1 MYAAFI
7 VSHAALSS
15 HCTPRAL
22 SSLATSQGILHEER
36 HVGSPAPSGVDDEA
50 APAVTSGK
58 GGLRPVHDFE
68 RCARERMPQ
77 ISVHVRGAP
86 STRGKPAAV
95 PQRAAWPARLAR
107 CTGRRPSLG
116 TASVPREYSEPRLG
130 ACSEARCLESAPP
143 RLGRGPLP
151 SLGGCQWS
159 PRRHRASVPRLGGGL
174 GLLLGS
180 WREPVPRETSD
191 DKGFLCFVS
200 KSRDGAISGMYLMLS
215 VHQKIYTSKRK

>member
-1 MYAAFI
+1 MSAGDVGDAPR
-7 VSHAALSS
+7 VV
-15 HCTPRAL
+15 PRADL
-22 SSLATSQGILHEER
+22 DSAPPALPFASPLRSRRFFILGR
-36 HVGSPAPSGVDDEA
+36 V
-50 APAVTSGK
+50 
-58 GGLRPVHDFE
+58 
-68 RCARERMPQ
+68 
-77 ISVHVRGAP
+77 II
-86 STRGKPAAV
+86 
-95 PQRAAWPARLAR
+95 RLVEH
-107 CTGRRPSLG
+107 TGRRPSLG